1 MDLGNQKT
9 RNLLMEK
16 TPNKGGGG
24 VETKDYIHVAGKLVA
39 VNTISR
45 TATTVTPAAGSA
57 VSVPAGQAATVRV
70 SISGNSPTG
79 SVTFREGGTVLG
91 TAPVI
96 NGAATL
102 TIPGLS
108 VGMHNLT
115 ASHSGDANNA
125 ASNTTLTVQIYNL
138 NWLPVILNFLL
149 ND

>member
-1 MDLGNQKT
+1 M
-9 RNLLMEK
+9 
-16 TPNKGGGG
+16 
-24 VETKDYIHVAGKLVA
+24 A